1 MKLKSSEKVSF
12 SKFFPKTQEYI
23 VLRGDAKSPQD
34 FDLTID
40 IGDGDNKASF
50 YFGPWATVS
59 QVDMLKTMRDTMQQ
73 ALEFYEKAL
82 NLPSIKHVPKTW
94 PFETKVA
101 QKPAKKPAAKK
112 KKAASK
118 K

>member
-50 YFGPWATVS
+50 
-59 QVDMLKTMRDTMQQ
+59 
-73 ALEFYEKAL
+73 
-82 NLPSIKHVPKTW
+82 
-94 PFETKVA
+94 
-101 QKPAKKPAAKK
+101 
-112 KKAASK
+112 
-118 K
+118 